1 MNADRTGGFSLI
13 EVTIALGIVAFV
25 VVAVLGM
32 MPLGLSTHRESK
44 ESQAATLVL
53 SSLASRLRQAAQS
66 DDPGQVMPEI
76 SFPASGASRV
86 VDVFVDRIDQALTPS
101 ATSTSVYRAR
111 IDLKMPSNQNQTYG
125 VGFVQVSWPAASTN
139 APVMG
144 SVEASIAL
152 PPRRTP

>member
-1 MNADRTGGFSLI
+1 
-13 EVTIALGIVAFV
+13 
-25 VVAVLGM
+25 
-32 MPLGLSTHRESK
+32 
-44 ESQAATLVL
+44 VL

-76 SFPASGASRV
+76 SFPASGASGV